1 MAELR
6 TEEEQIEAIKNWWAD
21 NGKSLLVGVVIV
33 LAGYFGFNAYKNH
46 VRGQGE
52 QASAIYQQALELVD
66 AKGDAEQAKKTQLF
80 NQLKTEFAS
89 TPYAAYAAL
98 FLAKDAVEASDFT
111 MAENELRYVQQNPVD
126 EPMKMLANVRL
137 AMVLKEEKKY
147 DEALALVTGVESGTF
162 AGQYLEVKGDILFAQ
177 GNTDAA
183 RDAYQLAKAAVQ
195 QAGTSNPVLDM
206 KLDNLAVAQ

>member
-21 NGKSLLVGVVIV
+21 NGKMLLVGAVLV
-33 LAGYFGFNAYKNH
+33 LAGYFGVNAYKNH

-66 AKGDAEQAKKTQLF
+66 QKGEAEQAKKTQLF
-80 NQLKTEFAS
+80 NQLKTEFGS
-89 TPYAAYAAL
+89 TPYAKFAAL
-98 FLAKDAVEASDFT
+98 FLAKDAVDAADYA
-111 MAENELRYVQQNPVD
+111 MAETELRYVQQNPVD
-126 EPMKMLANVRL
+126 EPMKMLATVRL

-147 DEALALVTGVESGTF
+147 DEALALVTGVESGSF

-177 GNTDAA
+177 GNNDAA
-183 RDAYQLAKAAVQ
+183 RDAYQLAKAAVEL
-195 QAGTSNPVLDM
+195 AGNANPVLDM

>member
-21 NGKSLLVGVVIV
+21 NGKTVLVGAVLV
-33 LAGYFGFNAYKNH
+33 LASYFGVNTYKNH

-66 AKGDAEQAKKTQLF
+66 QKGEAEQAKKAQLF
-80 NQLKTEFAS
+80 NQLKTEFSS
-89 TPYAAYAAL
+89 TPYAKFAAL
-98 FLAKDAVEASDFT
+98 FLAKDAVEAADFA
-111 MAENELRYVQQNPVD
+111 MAETELRYVQQNPVD
-126 EPMKMLANVRL
+126 EPMKMLATVRL
-137 AMVLKEEKKY
+137 AMVLNEEKKY
-147 DEALALVTGVESGTF
+147 DEALALVTG
-162 AGQYLEVKGDILFAQ
+162 AAQYLEVKGDILFAQ
-177 GNTDAA
+177 GKTDEA

-195 QAGTSNPVLDM
+195 LAGTSNPVLDM

>member
-21 NGKSLLVGVVIV
+21 NGKTVLIGAVLL
-33 LAGYFGFNAYKNH
+33 LASYFGVNTYKDH

-66 AKGDAEQAKKTQLF
+66 QQGDAEQAKKTQLF
-80 NQLKTEFAS
+80 NQLKTEYSS
-89 TPYAAYAAL
+89 TPYAKFAAL
-98 FLAKDAVEASDFT
+98 FLAKDAVEAADFT
-111 MAENELRYVQQNPVD
+111 MAETELRYVQQNPVD
-126 EPMKMLANVRL
+126 EPMKMLATVRL
-137 AMVLKEEKKY
+137 AMVLNEVKKH
-147 DEALALVTGVESGTF
+147 DEALALVTGVESGAF
-162 AGQYLEVKGDILFAQ
+162 AAQYLEVKGDILFAQ
-177 GNTDAA
+177 GNNDAA

-195 QAGTSNPVLDM
+195 LAGTSNPVLDM